1 MASAKKEGI
10 KFLAELLKGTKKLP
24 DINPLPAGAE
34 GPSQFKQVPT
44 LFNTLTG
51 FGSKKTMRADVS
63 PLMSYASQRGQLP
76 SALKYN
82 PLASTAKGRLSI
94 PRTLA
99 AGAAGYMGLMDYLGG
114 DGTPDTGN
122 LTPAQLAEWNR
133 LQQEAADAE
142 LKSQFYPSQES
153 YAPLGNFL
161 NALGG
166 GVKPAGGV
174 SIPSQSYGNVIDA
187 YAPIYSGGYDDVSSM
202 SAMLPESGTITG
214 GNMYAQQVGQA
225 GQDVQNA
232 TNQMGAS
239 GGGYASAK
247 AKETQ
252 NYINTALMQ
261 AQLADKA
268 AGDADWRQY
277 LLSKLQKSGANPYL
291 SNQTFTGSEVG
302 LTDALN
308 NWTNL
313 DSTNRAE
320 LNRIGINTPFEY
332 YNYLISQNPTKY
344 AGQ

>member
-1 MASAKKEGI
+1 MSAKKEGLKLI
-10 KFLAELLKGTKKLP
+10 AGLLKGTKKLP
-24 DINPLPAGAE
+24 TINDLPEGAA
-34 GPSQFKQVPT
+34 GPSLYKEIPT
-44 LFNTLTG
+44 LWNSITG
-51 FGSKKTMRADVS
+51 FGSKKKIRSDVGA
-63 PLMSYASQRGQLP
+63 LANWASKRGQLDNTYQK
-76 SALKYN
+76 LN
-82 PLASTAKGRLSI
+82 PLFSANKGKLSF
-94 PRTLA
+94 PRTALA
-99 AGAAGYMGLMDYLGG
+99 GTAALFGGSSLLGG
-114 DGTPDTGN
+114 DGTNTLDATD
-122 LTPAQLAEWNR
+122 AQIAEYNR
-133 LQQEAADAE
+133 LQQEAELAN
-142 LKSQFYPSQES
+142 LKSQFYPTQES
-153 YAPLGNFL
+153 YSPFGNYL

-166 GVKPAGGV
+166 GMKASGGGV

-214 GNMYAQQVGQA
+214 GNMYAQQVGQS
-225 GQDVQNA
+225 GQDVQDVAN
-232 TNQMGAS
+232 TMGAS

-277 LLSKLQKSGANPYL
+277 LLSTLQKGGANPFI
-291 SNQTFTGSEVG
+291 SNDRFTGSEIG

-308 NWTNL
+308 SWSAM
-313 DSTNRAE
+313 DSTSRRD
-320 LNRIGINTPFEY
+320 LNSKGINTPYEY